1 MSRVRFSLSANQVA
15 RHDDV
20 LAGFLFSREP
30 LRGMSRTAFRSSV
43 LHEHALSDIRVAPTR
58 RSLSSMEQRRTTHC
72 SKCGTLKMRLRNG
85 ASRCRP
91 CTNRWGRENYRR
103 SALRRERERAAY
115 VRRRY
120 GLSIDGLERLLER
133 QQGACGICRRPW
145 LACPPAKRTKFEQH
159 FLQHL
164 CIDHDHK
171 TGQIRGLLCNACNTA
186 IGLFEEDIFRLT
198 GAIAYVTLPTRE
210 PSSTRRVDTSRH
222 DASV

>member
-1 MSRVRFSLSANQVA
+1 MTYAWHPRAVVYLRWNK
-15 RHDDV
+15 D
-20 LAGFLFSREP
+20 EP
-30 LRGMSRTAFRSSV
+30 LTVRNAEHLRCDCATARAAAV
-43 LHEHALSDIRVAPTR
+43 HAPIGGGGRITAEARFVA
-58 RSLSSMEQRRTTHC
+58 
-72 SKCGTLKMRLRNG
+72 K
-85 ASRCRP
+85 
-91 CTNRWGRENYRR
+91 
-103 SALRRERERAAY
+103 RERAAY